1 VAKVRVLVA
10 NRGEIAVRV
19 IRTCREL
26 GIPTVAVYSDADRDA
41 LHVEMADRAFRIGP
55 PPATQSYLNVEAIL
69 DAAAKGKATAV
80 HPGYGFLAENPDF
93 ARACVDTG
101 LTFIGPPPEAMEMM
115 GDKAAARRAAERIG
129 VPVIPGI
136 SDPVGTE
143 EAIKI
148 AERIGFPLAVKA
160 AFGGGGRGMQ
170 LVEEPDR
177 LRDAVERSAREAQ
190 SYFGRPEVYLERY
203 MTRAHHVEAQIIADT
218 RGNYSFLGERDCTLQ
233 RRYQKLVEESP
244 SPLVDADLRTRIG
257 EAALAV
263 AKEAGYVNAGTVEF
277 LVDDDRSFYFL
288 EMNTRLQV
296 EHPVTEM
303 VAGLDMVRL
312 QIEVALGEKVDLA
325 PTLRGH
331 AIECRINAED
341 PAHGFIPSPG
351 LVTRFRPP
359 TGPFVRVDAG
369 ISEGRAIPGDYDSLF
384 CKLLTWGEDR
394 EAARRRMLRA
404 LAEFEVGGVVT
415 TIPFYRWVLGTL
427 TFIEASHT
435 TKWVERV
442 LAEGHFPPDDL
453 GEEEAAAGPP
463 PGTAAHPSSAPSR
476 LVVEVHGRRIP
487 VRVWGEDLPAAPA
500 PPSGDAYGLHPHG
513 ADTVAAPM
521 QGTIL
526 KVMVEEGQAIQTGDV
541 ICILEAMKMENHVTA
556 AHDGTVQQVAVKAGD
571 VVETGQVLVTLG
583 E

>member
-1 VAKVRVLVA
+1 
-10 NRGEIAVRV
+10 
-19 IRTCREL
+19 
-26 GIPTVAVYSDADRDA
+26 
-41 LHVEMADRAFRIGP
+41 
-55 PPATQSYLNVEAIL
+55 
-69 DAAAKGKATAV
+69 
-80 HPGYGFLAENPDF
+80 
-93 ARACVDTG
+93 
-101 LTFIGPPPEAMEMM
+101 MEMM

-143 EAIKI
+143 EAMKI

-170 LVEEPDR
+170 LVENPDR
-177 LRDAVERSAREAQ
+177 LREAVERSAREAQ

-218 RGNYSFLGERDCTLQ
+218 RGNFSFLGERDCTLQ

-312 QIEVALGEKVDLA
+312 QIDVALGEKVDVA

-341 PAHGFIPSPG
+341 PARGFIPAPG

-369 ISEGRAIPGDYDSLF
+369 IVEGRAIPGDYDSLF
-384 CKLLTWGEDR
+384 CKLLTWGENR

-463 PGTAAHPSSAPSR
+463 PGTAAHASSAPSR

-521 QGTIL
+521 HGTIL

-556 AHDGTVQQVAVKAGD
+556 AHDGTVRQVAVKAGD